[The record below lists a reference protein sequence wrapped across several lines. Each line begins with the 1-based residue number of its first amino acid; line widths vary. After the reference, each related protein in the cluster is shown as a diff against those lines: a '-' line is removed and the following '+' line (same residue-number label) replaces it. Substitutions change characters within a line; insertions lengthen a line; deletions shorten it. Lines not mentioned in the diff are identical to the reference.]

1 MGRQVAT
8 GGDLI
13 QLRRKHLRRGLVM
26 TALLLV
32 PALARAETLRE
43 QSKRTVEISGVTL
56 VAVQNARG
64 RIEVHAGQDRALHI
78 TALKIVRA
86 LGERTAQRLADET
99 LVELAREGSR
109 YEIHV
114 RYPRTASKIDLWR
127 GVNDLTIPRV
137 EVRLTLDV
145 PAGLAVELD
154 GASAD
159 LQGEGMQGPL
169 TLHSASGD
177 ADLHDCT
184 GELRVG
190 TASGDVTIDGSRAA
204 TVTTVSGDIHVTSTR
219 GPLRLHTSSGDVAV
233 GELDDSLAVET
244 VSGDIEVA
252 RAPAG
257 ALLGTSSGQI
267 RLKHVAGR
275 LRARSVSGDVKALLI
290 APLRGAEI
298 VTSSGE
304 IGVGLEDA
312 VGCALEMHTTSG
324 SLDIGVPCRTQT
336 LTRQM
341 VSAVIRQG
349 TAPVVLRSVSGDI
362 AVTRGE
368 P

>member
-1 MGRQVAT
+1 M
-8 GGDLI
+8 
-13 QLRRKHLRRGLVM
+13 RRGLWIL
-26 TALLLV
+26 ALPLLV

-43 QSKRTVEISGVTL
+43 QSQRTVEIPGVTQIL
-56 VAVQNARG
+56 AQNARG
-64 RIEVHAGQDRALHI
+64 RIEVRAGAGRALHV

-86 LGERTAQRLADET
+86 IGERTARRLADDT
-99 LVELAREGSR
+99 VVELAREGSR
-109 YEIHV
+109 YEIRV
-114 RYPRTASKIDLWR
+114 RYPHTTSRINLWQ
-127 GVNDLTIPRV
+127 GMSDMTIPRV
-137 EVRLTLDV
+137 EVRLVLEV

-159 LQGEGMQGPL
+159 LSGEGMSGPL
-169 TLHSASGD
+169 SLHSASGD
-177 ADLHDCT
+177 ADLHDCI
-184 GELRVG
+184 GEVRIG
-190 TASGDVTIDGSRAA
+190 TASGDVTIDGSRSA
-204 TVTTVSGDIHVTSTR
+204 TVSTVSGDIHVSSTR

-233 GELDDSLAVET
+233 GELGDSLAVET

-252 RAPAG
+252 RAAAG
-257 ALLGTSSGQI
+257 AVLGTSSGQI

-275 LRARSVSGDVKALLI
+275 IRAHSVSGDVKALLI

-312 VGCALEMHTTSG
+312 VGCALEMHTSSG